1 MKSRQRTSLSKTMR
15 AKADVEAIRHDL
27 VEAMLQIRGNIDL
40 TEPENEAAWAQI
52 ETFCAIAIRVM
63 EKTNPS
69 KLRDAAMTEE
79 IKARMDGR
87 GVIE

>member
-1 MKSRQRTSLSKTMR
+1 MR
-15 AKADVEAIRHDL
+15 AKADVNAIRHDL
-27 VEAMLQIRGNIDL
+27 VEALTHVRGIVDL
-40 TEPENEAAWAQI
+40 TEPEAEAAWAQI